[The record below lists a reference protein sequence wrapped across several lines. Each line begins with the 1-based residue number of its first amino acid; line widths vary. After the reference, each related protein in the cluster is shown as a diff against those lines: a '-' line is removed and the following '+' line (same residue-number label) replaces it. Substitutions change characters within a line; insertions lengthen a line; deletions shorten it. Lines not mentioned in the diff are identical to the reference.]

1 VEHAGEGHPLVHAQ
15 RVPHEHHRLPSPP
28 PQEVGAVKPRHTY
41 RAARGELSSERAL
54 LTVTCTT
61 TAPSNRPACPCP
73 SSTDLGSWQL
83 LAGLHRNLRYASSGR
98 PLRRQSKTSGTNG
111 QADASYSGYDLSATH
126 LPRNR
131 SQAASSAEE
140 ADNARTTTIVSAH
153 AQPWQ
158 ARRDDG
164 AITYVRRSIAAR
176 VSPVCSAVQVPSG
189 NRQGAAA
196 AVATSPF
203 IYSGCRMEMVDRSL
217 GFQAFV

>member
-1 VEHAGEGHPLVHAQ
+1 M
-15 RVPHEHHRLPSPP
+15 
-28 PQEVGAVKPRHTY
+28 
-41 RAARGELSSERAL
+41 
-54 LTVTCTT
+54 
-61 TAPSNRPACPCP
+61 
-73 SSTDLGSWQL
+73 TDLGSWQ

-140 ADNARTTTIVSAH
+140 ADNARTTVVSAHAH

-158 ARRDDG
+158 ARRYDG

-217 GFQAFV
+217 GFQACVVYIYTAAVSYASAAAAFAFSRTRMQHRCVAQELLGV

>member
-1 VEHAGEGHPLVHAQ
+1 M
-15 RVPHEHHRLPSPP
+15 
-28 PQEVGAVKPRHTY
+28 
-41 RAARGELSSERAL
+41 
-54 LTVTCTT
+54 
-61 TAPSNRPACPCP
+61 
-73 SSTDLGSWQL
+73 TDLGSWQ

-111 QADASYSGYDLSATH
+111 QVDASYSGYDLSATH

-140 ADNARTTTIVSAH
+140 ADNARTTVVSAHAH

-176 VSPVCSAVQVPSG
+176 VTPVCSAVQVPSG
-189 NRQGAAA
+189 NRQAGGTA

-203 IYSGCRMEMVDRSL
+203 IYSGCRAGRMEMVDRSL
-217 GFQAFV
+217 GFQAWMHVYIHTAAVS